1 MIIFLILIKNKRMKL
16 YKNISLLIFIILI
29 WSACKIPQPLQ
40 PDMIKPLPT
49 QFADSKADS
58 KNDTLN
64 TAALSWKTFFTDSNL
79 TALISEALRNNADI
93 LAISQKIAMANADVK
108 SAEGAMRPVASAI
121 FAPAVRRFG
130 LYTMDGAGNAS
141 TDILEG
147 KRVPTHLP
155 DFLVGAQMS
164 WEADIWHKLKNRKQA
179 AILRYL
185 ASVEGCNVII
195 TNLIAEIAFLYYDL
209 LALDNQIRLLQ
220 EAITLQENALAIVR
234 IQKEAGKAN
243 ELAIKQF
250 EAQVFNI
257 KNLEIQ
263 TLQNIIEIENKIN
276 FLLGR
281 FPQPINR
288 SNTNFLEYLPPS
300 VVVGIPAQLLRNRPD
315 IKNAELHLLATQAD
329 VAAARAA
336 FYPTVNITGSLG
348 TQAFN
353 PTLLI
358 SPKSLAYNLL
368 GGLVAPIFNKSA
380 LEAAYL
386 NATATQRE
394 AFFMYQK
401 SILNGVLEVNNEMAK
416 INNLRQQL
424 TFKNQEVNVLRQAVD
439 ISNELFKVGRANYLE
454 LLTAQQH
461 TLAARLDLLT
471 IKQQQVN
478 AIVNLYKALGGGIQ

>member
-1 MIIFLILIKNKRMKL
+1 MKS
-16 YKNISLLIFIILI
+16 YKNITFLIFVVLI
-29 WSACKIPQPLQ
+29 WSACKVPQPLQ
-40 PDMIKPLPT
+40 PDMIKPLPNN
-49 QFADSKADS
+49 FADSK
-58 KNDTLN
+58 DTVN
-64 TAALSWKTFFTDSNL
+64 TAVLSWKTFFTDPNL
-79 TALISEALRNNADI
+79 TALIGEAIENNLDV

-108 SAEGAMRPVASAI
+108 SAQGATRPVASAV

-141 TDILEG
+141 TDILDG

-155 DFLVGAQMS
+155 DFFVGAQMT

-185 ASVEGCNVII
+185 ATAEGRNVVI
-195 TNLIAEIAFLYYDL
+195 TNLIAEIALLYYDL
-209 LALDNQIRLLQ
+209 LALDNQIIMLR
-220 EAITLQENALAIVR
+220 EAIALQENALAIVR
-234 IQKEAGKAN
+234 IQKEAGVAN

-281 FPQPINR
+281 YPQPITR
-288 SNTNFLEYLPPS
+288 SNINFLEYLPPS
-300 VVVGIPAQLLRNRPD
+300 VQVGIPAQLLRNRPD
-315 IKNAELHLLATQAD
+315 IKAAELQLLANQAD

-336 FYPTVNITGSLG
+336 FYPTVTLTGSLG
-348 TQAFN
+348 MQAFN
-353 PTLLI
+353 PILLA
-358 SPKSLAYNLL
+358 SPKSLAYNVL

-380 LEAAYL
+380 LEATYL

-394 AFFMYQK
+394 AFFEYQK
-401 SILNGVLEVNNEMAK
+401 SILNGVREVNSEMAK
-416 INNLRQQL
+416 MNYLVQQQN
-424 TFKNQEVNVLRQAVD
+424 FKNQEVNALRQAID

-454 LLTAQQH
+454 LLTAQQN
-461 TLAARLDLLT
+461 TLTARLDLIT
-471 IKQQQVN
+471 IKQQQVG
-478 AIVNLYKALGGGIQ
+478 AIINLYKALGGGWQ